1 MKILKYLFLLFLLTL
16 VALSIFIATQK
27 GEYFIEKSKI
37 INSPAATVYN
47 YVNDYRNWEDFG
59 TWSDEDLEMKFSN
72 PENTIGKGASFSWK
86 SQNWIGSVTTLF
98 TKENDSIAQK
108 MNIDGDISEVNWK
121 FKDTVGGTKVTWS
134 TNGKMDFFLKIY
146 TALDGGID
154 KVIGRM
160 YEKSLVNL
168 DKNLDYEIKTFSI
181 KNDGLVTKP
190 QFFYVAQSFTSEI
203 SKINKNYKIVVPK
216 ISAFCI
222 DNNISISGNP
232 FIIYHSY
239 DTVLG
244 LAKISIAIPIQ
255 SEIFLTAGSDINS
268 GKIVA
273 FEAVKTTLTG
283 DYSHAKT
290 AYDKAVAF
298 LNQKQLRRDPN
309 YAFIA
314 MYTKGKPD
322 VRNPSKWVTE
332 IYIPLVPKAIT
343 TSTTVPAVPSSTT
356 PIATDLLP
364 SKNTAPAKAIK
375 KVETKKV
382 VSPKAIEEE
391 FEF

>member
-1 MKILKYLFLLFLLTL
+1 
-16 VALSIFIATQK
+16 
-27 GEYFIEKSKI
+27 
-37 INSPAATVYN
+37 
-47 YVNDYRNWEDFG
+47 
-59 TWSDEDLEMKFSN
+59 
-72 PENTIGKGASFSWK
+72 
-86 SQNWIGSVTTLF
+86 
-98 TKENDSIAQK
+98 
-108 MNIDGDISEVNWK
+108 MNFDGDISEVNWK

-134 TNGKMDFFLKIY
+134 TKGKMDFFFKIY

-181 KNDGLVTKP
+181 KNDGLLTKP

-244 LAKISIAIPIQ
+244 LANISIAIPIQ

-283 DYSHAKT
+283 DYSHTKT
-290 AYDKAVAF
+290 AYNTAVAF

-314 MYTKGKPD
+314 MYTKGKSD

-332 IYIPLVPKAIT
+332 IYIPLVPKAKT
-343 TSTTVPAVPSSTT
+343 KSTNVPAVPSPTT